1 MSKAAKE
8 NKQTEERIMGPLLVP
23 GAHMRTNVLNAALV
37 LRLMRVSPEQTMT
50 IVDSW
55 KGIQHRLEY
64 FSKWKNP
71 YNSIKLSFYNDTCA
85 TVPEASAAAAT
96 AFNRRVILIAGGTDK
111 NLDFTPLFELMTGH
125 KGKEFIPLKLYLLSG
140 TGTDKLTDML
150 DQTNDRAEM
159 NFSYFNEKEDIPV
172 VFSPGATSFGMFSN
186 EFDRGNKFKDAVTE
200 MFG

>member
-1 MSKAAKE
+1 
-8 NKQTEERIMGPLLVP
+8 
-23 GAHMRTNVLNAALV
+23 
-37 LRLMRVSPEQTMT
+37 
-50 IVDSW
+50 
-55 KGIQHRLEY
+55 
-64 FSKWKNP
+64 
-71 YNSIKLSFYNDTCA
+71 
-85 TVPEASAAAAT
+85 
-96 AFNRRVILIAGGTDK
+96 
-111 NLDFTPLFELMTGH
+111 MTGH

-150 DQTNDRAEM
+150 DQKLVNYSGPYDSLGALLGVLKTDLTNDRAEM